1 MDADGLAVCLIRLE
15 AGTRTDPYYAG
26 LPNDRCQCAH
36 WGYIIAGTVR
46 VHDPNNTL
54 DYEAGQAY
62 YWEPGHN
69 IEAVIDAEYVEIS
82 RAADYDILI
91 AHCRRGISD

>member
-1 MDADGLAVCLIRLE
+1 LAFRASL
-15 AGTRTDPYYAG
+15 AGP
-26 LPNDRCQCAH
+26 AH

-46 VHDPNNTL
+46 VHGPNNTL

-82 RAADYDILI
+82 RAAVTT
-91 AHCRRGISD
+91 S